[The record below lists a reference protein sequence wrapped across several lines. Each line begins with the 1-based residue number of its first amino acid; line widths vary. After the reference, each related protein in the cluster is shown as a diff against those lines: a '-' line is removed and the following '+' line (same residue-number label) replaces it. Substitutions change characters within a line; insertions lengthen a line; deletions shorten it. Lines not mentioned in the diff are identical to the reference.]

1 MGKIAAAIND
11 LSGLGQSSL
20 CAIIPI
26 LATMGVQ
33 ACPLPTAVLSSQ
45 TDGYH
50 DYAFCDMTP
59 LWQKYLTHWQKEAP
73 VFDCIYSGFLGSVEQ
88 IEMIERFIA
97 NFAHADTLIVVD
109 PVLGDNGKLYDTMNA
124 EMVDSMRSLL
134 QQAQVITPNYT
145 EMCLLCAE
153 KYNSAPDIAWIKKQ
167 MLDLSRLGPQI
178 VVVTSIPTE
187 EQKVTLTAVY
197 NNKTKEYTFFST
209 ELLPAH
215 YPGSGDIFCAVLV
228 GGLLNKQAVEASV
241 KTAAQFVYE
250 AINLSLKQN
259 RPFREGVALEQ
270 ALPLLFQQCRKE

>member
-26 LATMGVQ
+26 LATMGIQ

-50 DYAFCDMTP
+50 DYAFLDMSP
-59 LWQKYLTHWQKEAP
+59 LWHDYLAHWQKEAP
-73 VFDCIYSGFLGSVEQ
+73 VFDCIYSGFLGSVGQ
-88 IEMIERFIA
+88 IEMIQQFIK
-97 NFAHADTLIVVD
+97 NFAHANTLIVVD
-109 PVLGDNGKLYDTMNA
+109 PVLGDNGKLYDTMSV
-124 EMVDSMRSLL
+124 EMVDSMRSLIS
-134 QQAQVITPNYT
+134 QAQVITPNYT
-145 EMCLLCAE
+145 EMCLLCE
-153 KYNSAPDIAWIKKQ
+153 QKYNSSPNIAWLKEQ
-167 MLDLSRLGPQI
+167 MLTLSQFGPQI

-197 NNKTKEYTFFST
+197 DSQSQEYTFIST

-228 GGLLNKQAVEASV
+228 GNLLNNQSIVSSV
-241 KTAAQFVYE
+241 KKAAHFVYE
-250 AINLSLKQN
+250 AIDLSLKQN

-270 ALPLLFQQCRKE
+270 ALPLLFQRCRKE